1 MIKLDLTVQE
11 MLDILETTAVGVPA
25 KSLKRKVNLCMD
37 SREKAK
43 GVVFWPIKGV
53 RFDAHQFVN
62 QMEKDGAL
70 MSVVNQEAVEQYSS
84 KLESFKMYA
93 PVDDSTKAL
102 LKLAKGY
109 QRRFNVKK
117 VAITGSNGK
126 TTTKE
131 MTKAVLSMKFNTHA
145 TQGNFNNHIGV
156 PMTLFQLKHSH
167 EAAVI
172 EMGTSGPDEIR
183 PLSLATEPDVAVITN
198 IGASHL
204 ERLHDLDGVFNE
216 KITIKEGLKKGG
228 ILIVNADDQRLCKV
242 KSSKNMK
249 VITFGVNRGMYR
261 PEKLT
266 WNENAC
272 ASFYIGRTRFE
283 LNVPG
288 THNLYDA
295 LAAIAVGEAF
305 RIAKKDI
312 ATALCNYRATNMRM
326 EFKKANGFKIVS
338 DCYNANPSS
347 TKMAL
352 QTIGNMKTSGKRIAV
367 LGDMLE
373 LGKES
378 ANLHAQIGAM
388 VPEMNFDLLITV
400 GKDARNYVRGAKSRG
415 MKAVFHFGSVQDV
428 IEFLSD
434 TVAEGDVL
442 LIKGSRGMHMEQV
455 VNALLKLTPVV

>member
-1 MIKLDLTVQE
+1 MLKLDITVAE
-11 MLDILETTAVGVPA
+11 MLDILETGAVGIP
-25 KSLKRKVNLCMD
+25 KRTLTRKVNLCMD
-37 SREKAK
+37 SREPAK
-43 GVVFWPIKGV
+43 GCVFWPIKGV

-70 MSVVNQEAVEQYSS
+70 MSVVNQDAAEQG
-84 KLESFKMYA
+84 SFKMYA
-93 PVDDSTKAL
+93 PVDDTTKAL

-109 QRRFNVKK
+109 QQRFKVKK
-117 VAITGSNGK
+117 VGITGSNGK

-131 MTKAVLSMKFNTHA
+131 MVKAVLSTNFNTHA

-167 EAAVI
+167 EAAVV

-198 IGASHL
+198 VGASHL
-204 ERLHDLDGVFNE
+204 ERLGDLDGVYKE
-216 KITIKEGLKKGG
+216 KMTITAGLKKGG
-228 ILIVNADDQRLCKV
+228 TLIVNADDAHLCKARCN
-242 KSSKNMK
+242 KSYK
-249 VITFGVNRGMYR
+249 VMTFGMKRGVVK

-266 WNENAC
+266 WDENSCAC
-272 ASFYIGRTRFE
+272 FYVGRTKFS

-288 THNLYDA
+288 IHNLYNA
-295 LAAIAVGEAF
+295 LAAIAVGLAF
-305 RIAKKDI
+305 KISKANI
-312 ATALCNYRATNMRM
+312 ATALNNFRGTNMRM
-326 EFKKANGFKIVS
+326 DVKSANGFKIVS

-347 TKMAL
+347 TRMAL
-352 QTIGNMKTSGKRIAV
+352 MTIGKMSKVKRRIAV

-378 ANLHAQIGAM
+378 RNLHTQIGAL

-400 GKDARNYVRGAKSRG
+400 GELAKFYVKGAKERG
-415 MKAVFHFGSVQDV
+415 MRSVFHFGTVQEV
-428 IEFLSD
+428 IDFLND

-442 LIKGSRGMHMEQV
+442 LVKGSRGMKMEQV
-455 VNALLKLTPVV
+455 VDALLQLSPVFKA

>member
-1 MIKLDLTVQE
+1 MLKLDLTIEE
-11 MLDILETTAVGVPA
+11 MLKILETEAVGVPA
-25 KSLKRKVNLCMD
+25 RTLKRKVNLCMD
-37 SREKAK
+37 SRESAK

-53 RFDAHQFVN
+53 RFDAHQFVS

-70 MSVVNQEAVEQYSS
+70 MSVINQTAIDPN
-84 KLESFKMYA
+84 FKMYA
-93 PVDDSTKAL
+93 PVEDTTQAL

-109 QRRFNVKK
+109 QRLFKLKK

-167 EAAVI
+167 EAAVV

-204 ERLHDLDGVFNE
+204 ERLGDLDGVFNE
-216 KITIKEGLKKGG
+216 KINIVAGLKKGG
-228 ILIVNADDQRLCKV
+228 TLIVNADDERLCKV
-242 KSSKNMK
+242 KANKNFK
-249 VITFGVNRGMYR
+249 VVTFGVRRGVIK
-261 PEKLT
+261 PEKLK
-266 WNENAC
+266 WNENLC
-272 ASFYIGRTRFE
+272 ADFYIGRTHFV

-288 THNLYDA
+288 DHNLYDA

-305 RIAKKDI
+305 RIPKGDMAK
-312 ATALCNYRATNMRM
+312 ALAGFVSTNMRM
-326 EFKKANGFKIVS
+326 EIKTANGFKIIS

-352 QTIGNMKTSGKRIAV
+352 QTLGNMRIDGKRIAI

-378 ANLHAQIGAM
+378 GNMHKQIGMM
-388 VPEMNFDLLITV
+388 VPEMNFDMLLAV
-400 GKDARNYVRGAKSRG
+400 GNEAKKYVEGAKARG
-415 MKAVFHFGSVQDV
+415 MKNVFHFGSVADV
-428 IEFLSD
+428 ICFLND
-434 TVAEGDVL
+434 KVAEGDVFL
-442 LIKGSRGMHMEQV
+442 VKGSRGMHMEQV
-455 VNALLKLTPVV
+455 VDALLHMKAEFKV

>member
-1 MIKLDLTVQE
+1 MLKLDLTIEE
-11 MLDILETTAVGVPA
+11 MLKILETEAVGVPA
-25 KSLKRKVNLCMD
+25 RTLKRKVNLCMD
-37 SREKAK
+37 SRESAK

-53 RFDAHQFVN
+53 RFDAHQFVS

-70 MSVVNQEAVEQYSS
+70 MSVINQTAVNPN
-84 KLESFKMYA
+84 FKMYA
-93 PVDDSTKAL
+93 PVEDTTQAL

-109 QRRFNVKK
+109 QRLFKLKK

-167 EAAVI
+167 EAAVV

-204 ERLHDLDGVFNE
+204 ERLGDLDGVFNE
-216 KITIKEGLKKGG
+216 KINIVAGLKKGG
-228 ILIVNADDQRLCKV
+228 TLIVNADDERLCKV
-242 KSSKNMK
+242 KANKNFK
-249 VITFGVNRGMYR
+249 VVTFGVRRGVIK
-261 PEKLT
+261 PEKLK
-266 WNENAC
+266 WNENLC
-272 ASFYIGRTRFE
+272 ADFYIGRTHFV

-288 THNLYDA
+288 DHNLYDA

-305 RIAKKDI
+305 RIPKGDMAK
-312 ATALCNYRATNMRM
+312 ALAGFVSTNMRM
-326 EFKKANGFKIVS
+326 EIKTANGFKIIS

-352 QTIGNMKTSGKRIAV
+352 QTLGNMRIDGKRIAI

-378 ANLHAQIGAM
+378 GNMHKQIGMM
-388 VPEMNFDLLITV
+388 VPEMNFDMLLAV
-400 GKDARNYVRGAKSRG
+400 GNEAKKYVEGAKARG
-415 MKAVFHFGSVQDV
+415 MKNVFHFGSVADV
-428 IEFLSD
+428 ICFLND
-434 TVAEGDVL
+434 KVAEGDVFL
-442 LIKGSRGMHMEQV
+442 VKGSRGMHMEQV
-455 VNALLKLTPVV
+455 VDALLHMKAEFKV

>member
-1 MIKLDLTVQE
+1 MLKLDLTIEE
-11 MLDILETTAVGVPA
+11 MLKILETEAVGVPA
-25 KSLKRKVNLCMD
+25 RTLKRKVNLCMD
-37 SREKAK
+37 SRESAK

-53 RFDAHQFVN
+53 RFDAHQFVS

-70 MSVVNQEAVEQYSS
+70 MSVINQTAVNPN
-84 KLESFKMYA
+84 FKMYA
-93 PVDDSTKAL
+93 PVEDTTQAL

-109 QRRFNVKK
+109 QRLFKLKK

-167 EAAVI
+167 EAAVV

-204 ERLHDLDGVFNE
+204 ERLGDLDGVFNE
-216 KITIKEGLKKGG
+216 KINIVAGLKKGG
-228 ILIVNADDQRLCKV
+228 TLIVNADDERLCKV
-242 KSSKNMK
+242 KANKNFK
-249 VITFGVNRGMYR
+249 VVTFGVRRGVIK
-261 PEKLT
+261 PEKLK
-266 WNENAC
+266 WNENLC
-272 ASFYIGRTRFE
+272 ADFYIGRTHFV

-288 THNLYDA
+288 DHNLYDA

-305 RIAKKDI
+305 RIPKGDMAK
-312 ATALCNYRATNMRM
+312 ALAGFVSTNMRM
-326 EFKKANGFKIVS
+326 EIKTANGFKIIS

-352 QTIGNMKTSGKRIAV
+352 QTLGNMRIDGKRIAI

-378 ANLHAQIGAM
+378 GNMHKQIGMM
-388 VPEMNFDLLITV
+388 VPEMNFDMLLAV
-400 GKDARNYVRGAKSRG
+400 GNEAKKYVEGAKARG
-415 MKAVFHFGSVQDV
+415 MKNVFHFGSVADV
-428 IEFLSD
+428 ICFLSD
-434 TVAEGDVL
+434 KVAEGDVFL
-442 LIKGSRGMHMEQV
+442 VKGSRGMHMEQV
-455 VNALLKLTPVV
+455 VDALLHMKAEFKV

>member
-1 MIKLDLTVQE
+1 MLKLDLTIGE
-11 MLDILETTAVGVPA
+11 MLKILETEAVGVPA
-25 KSLKRKVNLCMD
+25 RTLKRKVNLCMD
-37 SREKAK
+37 SRESAK

-53 RFDAHQFVN
+53 RFDAHQFVS

-70 MSVVNQEAVEQYSS
+70 MSVINQTAIDPN
-84 KLESFKMYA
+84 FKMYA
-93 PVDDSTKAL
+93 PVEDTTKAL

-109 QRRFNVKK
+109 QKLFKLKK

-131 MTKAVLSMKFNTHA
+131 MTKAVLSMKYNTHA

-167 EAAVI
+167 EAAVV

-204 ERLHDLDGVFNE
+204 ERLGDLDGVFNE
-216 KITIKEGLKKGG
+216 KINITAGLKKGG
-228 ILIVNADDQRLCKV
+228 TLIVNADDERLCKV
-242 KSSKNMK
+242 KTTKNYK
-249 VITFGVNRGMYR
+249 VVTFGVRRGVIK
-261 PEKLT
+261 PEKLK
-266 WNENAC
+266 WNENSC
-272 ASFYIGRTRFE
+272 ADFYVGRTHFM

-288 THNLYDA
+288 DHNLYDA

-305 RIAKKDI
+305 RIPKADI
-312 ATALCNYRATNMRM
+312 AKALAGFTSTSMRM
-326 EFKKANGFKIVS
+326 EIKEANGFKIVS

-352 QTIGNMKTSGKRIAV
+352 QTLGNMKLEGKRIAV

-378 ANLHAQIGAM
+378 GNLHKQIGAM
-388 VPEMNFDLLITV
+388 VPEMNFDMLLAV
-400 GKDARNYVRGAKSRG
+400 GKDAKKYVEGAKSRG
-415 MKAVFHFGSVQDV
+415 MKNVQYFETV
-428 IEFLSD
+428 PEVVTHLSE
-434 TVAEGDVL
+434 VVEEGDIL
-442 LIKGSRGMHMEQV
+442 LVKGSRGMHMEQV
-455 VNALLKLTPVV
+455 VEALLHMVPVLKF

>member
-1 MIKLDLTVQE
+1 MLKLDLTIRE
-11 MLDILETTAVGVPA
+11 MLKILETEAVGVPA
-25 KSLKRKVNLCMD
+25 RTLKRKVNLCMD
-37 SREKAK
+37 SRESAK

-53 RFDAHQFVN
+53 RFDAHQFVS

-70 MSVVNQEAVEQYSS
+70 MSVINQTAIDPN
-84 KLESFKMYA
+84 FKMYA
-93 PVDDSTKAL
+93 PVEDTTQAL

-109 QRRFNVKK
+109 QRLFKLKK

-167 EAAVI
+167 EAAVV
-172 EMGTSGPDEIR
+172 EMGTSCPDEIR

-204 ERLHDLDGVFNE
+204 ERLGDLDGVFNE
-216 KITIKEGLKKGG
+216 KINIVAGLKKGG
-228 ILIVNADDQRLCKV
+228 TLIVNADDERLCKV
-242 KSSKNMK
+242 KANKNFK
-249 VITFGVNRGMYR
+249 VVTFGVRRGVIK
-261 PEKLT
+261 PEKLK
-266 WNENAC
+266 WNENLC
-272 ASFYIGRTRFE
+272 ADFYIGRTHFV

-288 THNLYDA
+288 DHNLYDA
-295 LAAIAVGEAF
+295 LAAIAVGETF
-305 RIAKKDI
+305 RIPKGDMAK
-312 ATALCNYRATNMRM
+312 ALAGFVSTNMRM
-326 EFKKANGFKIVS
+326 EIKTANGFKIIS

-352 QTIGNMKTSGKRIAV
+352 QTLGNMRIDGKRIAI

-378 ANLHAQIGAM
+378 GNMHKQIGMM
-388 VPEMNFDLLITV
+388 VPEMNFDMLLAV
-400 GKDARNYVRGAKSRG
+400 GKEAKKYVEGAKARG
-415 MKAVFHFGSVQDV
+415 MKNVFHFDSVADV
-428 IEFLSD
+428 ICFLSD
-434 TVAEGDVL
+434 KVAEGDVFL
-442 LIKGSRGMHMEQV
+442 VKGSRGMHMEQV
-455 VNALLKLTPVV
+455 VDALLHMKAEFKV

>member
-1 MIKLDLTVQE
+1 MLKLDLTIGE
-11 MLDILETTAVGVPA
+11 MLEILETTAVGVPA
-25 KSLKRKVNLCMD
+25 RTLKRKVNLCMD

-43 GVVFWPIKGV
+43 GVVFWPIKGA
-53 RFDAHQFVN
+53 RFDAHQFVS

-70 MSVVNQEAVEQYSS
+70 MSVVNQDAAD
-84 KLESFKMYA
+84 LNSFKMYA
-93 PVDDSTKAL
+93 PVDDTTKGL

-109 QRRFNVKK
+109 QQLFKVKK

-167 EAAVI
+167 EAAVV

-204 ERLHDLDGVFNE
+204 ERLGDLDGVFNE
-216 KITIKEGLKKGG
+216 KINIVAGLKKGG
-228 ILIVNADDQRLCKV
+228 TLIVNADDAHLCKV
-242 KSSKNMK
+242 RNTKNYK
-249 VITFGVNRGMYR
+249 VVTFGVHRGIIK

-266 WNENAC
+266 WNENSC
-272 ASFYIGRTRFE
+272 ADFYIGRTHFT

-288 THNLYDA
+288 DHNLYDA

-305 RIAKKDI
+305 RIPKGEMAK
-312 ATALCNYRATNMRM
+312 ALAGFRSTTMRM
-326 EFKKANGFKIVS
+326 EVKIANGFKIVS

-352 QTIGNMKTSGKRIAV
+352 QTLGNMKMSGRRIAV

-378 ANLHAQIGAM
+378 GNLHKQIGAM
-388 VPEMNFDLLITV
+388 VPEMNFDMLLAV
-400 GKDARNYVRGAKSRG
+400 GKDAKNYVDGAKGRG
-415 MKAVFHFGSVQDV
+415 MKNVKHFDAVEEVVSY
-428 IEFLSD
+428 LSE

-442 LIKGSRGMHMEQV
+442 LVKGSRGMHMEKV
-455 VNALLKLTPVV
+455 VEALLRMTPVFKV

>member
-1 MIKLDLTVQE
+1 MLKLDLTIGE
-11 MLDILETTAVGVPA
+11 MLEILETEAVGVPA
-25 KSLKRKVNLCMD
+25 RTLKRKVNLCMD
-37 SREKAK
+37 SRESAK
-43 GVVFWPIKGV
+43 GVVFWPIKGA
-53 RFDAHQFVN
+53 RFDAHQFVS

-70 MSVVNQEAVEQYSS
+70 MSVVNETAIDPN
-84 KLESFKMYA
+84 FKMYA
-93 PVDDSTKAL
+93 PVDDTTKAL

-109 QRRFNVKK
+109 QKLFKLKK

-204 ERLHDLDGVFNE
+204 ERLGDLDGVFNE
-216 KITIKEGLKKGG
+216 KINITAGLKKGG
-228 ILIVNADDQRLCKV
+228 TLIVNADDERLCKV
-242 KSSKNMK
+242 KATKNYK
-249 VITFGVNRGMYR
+249 VVTFGVRRGVVK
-261 PEKLT
+261 PEKLK
-266 WNENAC
+266 WNENSC
-272 ASFYIGRTRFE
+272 ADFYVGRTHFT

-288 THNLYDA
+288 DHNLYDA

-305 RIAKKDI
+305 RIPKADI
-312 ATALCNYRATNMRM
+312 AKALAGFTSTTMRM
-326 EFKKANGFKIVS
+326 EIKDANGFKIVS

-352 QTIGNMKTSGKRIAV
+352 QTLGNMKVKGQRIAV

-378 ANLHAQIGAM
+378 GNLHKQIGAM
-388 VPEMNFDLLITV
+388 VPEMNFDLLLAF
-400 GKDARNYVRGAKSRG
+400 GNDAKKYVEGAKSRG
-415 MKAVFHFGSVQDV
+415 MKNVFHFDSLEDV
-428 IEFLSD
+428 VCHLSQ
-434 TVAEGDVL
+434 TVAEGDVVL
-442 LIKGSRGMHMEQV
+442 VKGSRGMHMERV
-455 VNALLKLTPVV
+455 VDALLRMVPVLRF

>member
-1 MIKLDLTVQE
+1 MLKLDLTIEE
-11 MLDILETTAVGVPA
+11 MLKILETEAVGVPA
-25 KSLKRKVNLCMD
+25 RTLKRKVNLCMD
-37 SREKAK
+37 SRESAK

-53 RFDAHQFVN
+53 RFDAHQFVS

-70 MSVVNQEAVEQYSS
+70 MSVINQTAVNPN
-84 KLESFKMYA
+84 FKMYA
-93 PVDDSTKAL
+93 PVEDTTQAL

-109 QRRFNVKK
+109 QRLFKLKK

-167 EAAVI
+167 EAAVV

-204 ERLHDLDGVFNE
+204 ERLGDLDGVFNE
-216 KITIKEGLKKGG
+216 KINIVAGLKKGG
-228 ILIVNADDQRLCKV
+228 TLIVNADDERLCKV
-242 KSSKNMK
+242 KANKNFK
-249 VITFGVNRGMYR
+249 VVTFGVRRGVIK
-261 PEKLT
+261 PEKLK
-266 WNENAC
+266 WNENLC
-272 ASFYIGRTRFE
+272 ADFYIGRTHFV

-288 THNLYDA
+288 DHNLYDA

-305 RIAKKDI
+305 RIPKGDMAK
-312 ATALCNYRATNMRM
+312 ALAGFVSTNMRM
-326 EFKKANGFKIVS
+326 EIKTANGFKIIS

-352 QTIGNMKTSGKRIAV
+352 QTLGNMRIDGKRIAI

-378 ANLHAQIGAM
+378 GNMHKQIGMM
-388 VPEMNFDLLITV
+388 VPEMNFDILLAV
-400 GKDARNYVRGAKSRG
+400 GNEAKKYVEGAKARG
-415 MKAVFHFGSVQDV
+415 MKNVFHFGSVADV
-428 IEFLSD
+428 ICFLSD
-434 TVAEGDVL
+434 KVAEGDVFL
-442 LIKGSRGMHMEQV
+442 VKGSRGMHMEQV
-455 VNALLKLTPVV
+455 VDALLHMKAEFKV

>member
-1 MIKLDLTVQE
+1 MLKLDLTIGE
-11 MLDILETTAVGVPA
+11 MLKILETEAVGVPA
-25 KSLKRKVNLCMD
+25 RTLKRKVNLCMD

-53 RFDAHQFVN
+53 RFDAHQFVS

-70 MSVVNQEAVEQYSS
+70 MSVVNETAIDTN
-84 KLESFKMYA
+84 FKMYA
-93 PVDDSTKAL
+93 PVDDTTKAL

-109 QRRFNVKK
+109 QRLFKLKK

-167 EAAVI
+167 EAAVV

-204 ERLHDLDGVFNE
+204 ERLGDLDGVFNE
-216 KITIKEGLKKGG
+216 KINITAGLKKGG
-228 ILIVNADDQRLCKV
+228 TLIVNADDERLCKV
-242 KSSKNMK
+242 KATKNYK
-249 VITFGVNRGMYR
+249 VVTFGVRRGVVK
-261 PEKLT
+261 PEKLK
-266 WNENAC
+266 WNENSC
-272 ASFYIGRTRFE
+272 ADFYVGRTHFT

-288 THNLYDA
+288 DHNLYDA

-305 RIAKKDI
+305 RIPKADI
-312 ATALCNYRATNMRM
+312 AKALAGFTSTSMRM
-326 EFKKANGFKIVS
+326 EIKNANGFKIVS

-352 QTIGNMKTSGKRIAV
+352 QTLGNMKVNGLRIAV

-378 ANLHAQIGAM
+378 GNLHKQIGAM
-388 VPEMNFDLLITV
+388 VPEMNFDMLIAV
-400 GKDARNYVRGAKSRG
+400 GNEAKKYVEGAKSRG
-415 MKAVFHFGSVQDV
+415 MKNVFHFDTVDDAV
-428 IEFLSD
+428 TCLSQS
-434 TVAEGDVL
+434 VAEGDVVL
-442 LIKGSRGMHMEQV
+442 VKGSRGMHMERV
-455 VNALLKLTPVV
+455 VDALLHMVPVLRF

>member
-1 MIKLDLTVQE
+1 MLKLDLTIGE
-11 MLDILETTAVGVPA
+11 MLEILETSAVGVPA
-25 KSLKRKVNLCMD
+25 RTLKRKVTLCMD

-43 GVVFWPIKGV
+43 GVVFWPIKGA
-53 RFDAHQFVN
+53 RFDAHQFVS

-70 MSVVNQEAVEQYSS
+70 MSIVNQDAVNQN
-84 KLESFKMYA
+84 SFKMYA
-93 PVDDSTKAL
+93 PVDDTTKAL

-109 QRRFNVKK
+109 QKNFKVKK

-167 EAAVI
+167 EAAVV

-204 ERLHDLDGVFNE
+204 ERLGDLDGVFNE
-216 KITIKEGLKKGG
+216 KINIVAGLKKGG
-228 ILIVNADDQRLCKV
+228 TLIVNADDAHLCKV
-242 KSSKNMK
+242 RNTKNYK
-249 VITFGVNRGMYR
+249 VLTFGVRRGIIK

-266 WNENAC
+266 WNENSC
-272 ASFYIGRTRFE
+272 ADFYIGRTHFT

-288 THNLYDA
+288 DHNLYDA
-295 LAAIAVGEAF
+295 LAAIAVGETF
-305 RIAKKDI
+305 RIPKGEMAK
-312 ATALCNYRATNMRM
+312 ALAEFRSTTMRM
-326 EFKKANGFKIVS
+326 EVKNANGFKIVS

-352 QTIGNMKTSGKRIAV
+352 QTLGNMKLSGRRIAI

-378 ANLHAQIGAM
+378 SNLHKQIGAM
-388 VPEMNFDLLITV
+388 VPDMNFDMLLAV
-400 GKDARNYVRGAKSRG
+400 GKDARNYVDGAKSRG
-415 MKAVFHFGSVQDV
+415 MKNVKHFDV
-428 IEFLSD
+428 VEDVVSFLSE

-442 LIKGSRGMHMEQV
+442 LVKGSRGMHMEKV
-455 VNALLKLTPVV
+455 VEALLGMMPVFKV

>member
-1 MIKLDLTVQE
+1 MLKLDLTIGE
-11 MLDILETTAVGVPA
+11 MLEILETSAVGVPA
-25 KSLKRKVNLCMD
+25 RILKRKVKLCMD
-37 SREKAK
+37 SREAAK
-43 GVVFWPIKGV
+43 GVVFWPIKGA
-53 RFDAHQFVN
+53 RFDAHQFVS

-70 MSVVNQEAVEQYSS
+70 MSVVNQDAVDGN
-84 KLESFKMYA
+84 SFKMYA
-93 PVDDSTKAL
+93 PVDDTTKAL

-109 QRRFNVKK
+109 QKNFKVKK

-167 EAAVI
+167 EAAVV

-183 PLSLATEPDVAVITN
+183 PLSLAVEPDVAVITN

-204 ERLHDLDGVFNE
+204 ERLGDLDGVFNE
-216 KITIKEGLKKGG
+216 KINIVAGLKKGG
-228 ILIVNADDQRLCKV
+228 TLIVNADDAHLCKV
-242 KSSKNMK
+242 RNTKNYK
-249 VITFGVNRGMYR
+249 VLTFGVHRGIIK
-261 PEKLT
+261 PEKLS
-266 WNENAC
+266 WNENSC
-272 ASFYIGRTRFE
+272 ADFYIGRTHFT

-288 THNLYDA
+288 DHNLYDA
-295 LAAIAVGEAF
+295 LAAIAVGETF
-305 RIAKKDI
+305 RIPKGEMAK
-312 ATALCNYRATNMRM
+312 ALAEFRSTTMRM
-326 EFKKANGFKIVS
+326 EVKIANGFKIVS

-352 QTIGNMKTSGKRIAV
+352 QTLGNMKLNGRRIAV

-378 ANLHAQIGAM
+378 SNLHKQIGIM
-388 VPEMNFDLLITV
+388 VPDMNFDMLLAV
-400 GKDARNYVRGAKSRG
+400 GKEAKNYVEGAKSRG
-415 MKAVFHFGSVQDV
+415 MKNVKHFDV
-428 IEFLSD
+428 VEDVVSFLSE

-442 LIKGSRGMHMEQV
+442 LVKGSRGMHMEKV
-455 VNALLKLTPVV
+455 VDALLRMVPVFKA

>member
-1 MIKLDLTVQE
+1 MLKLDLTIGE
-11 MLDILETTAVGVPA
+11 MLKILETEAVGVPA
-25 KSLKRKVNLCMD
+25 RTLKRKVNLCMD

-53 RFDAHQFVN
+53 RFDAHQFVS

-70 MSVVNQEAVEQYSS
+70 MSVVNETAIDPN
-84 KLESFKMYA
+84 FKMYA
-93 PVDDSTKAL
+93 PVDDTTKAL

-109 QRRFNVKK
+109 QKLFKLKK

-167 EAAVI
+167 EAAVV

-204 ERLHDLDGVFNE
+204 ERLGDLDGVFNE
-216 KITIKEGLKKGG
+216 KINITAGLKKGG
-228 ILIVNADDQRLCKV
+228 TLIVNADDERLCKV
-242 KSSKNMK
+242 KATKNYK
-249 VITFGVNRGMYR
+249 VVTFGVRRGVVK
-261 PEKLT
+261 PEKLK
-266 WNENAC
+266 WNENSC
-272 ASFYIGRTRFE
+272 ADFYVGRTHFT

-288 THNLYDA
+288 DHNLYDA

-305 RIAKKDI
+305 RIPKADI
-312 ATALCNYRATNMRM
+312 AKALAGFTSTSMRM
-326 EFKKANGFKIVS
+326 EIKDANGFKIVS

-352 QTIGNMKTSGKRIAV
+352 QTLGNMKVKGLRIAV

-378 ANLHAQIGAM
+378 GNLHKQIGAM
-388 VPEMNFDLLITV
+388 VPEMNFDMLIAV
-400 GKDARNYVRGAKSRG
+400 GNDAKKFVEGAKSRG
-415 MKAVFHFGSVQDV
+415 MKNVFHFDTVDDAV
-428 IEFLSD
+428 TCLSQS
-434 TVAEGDVL
+434 VAEGDVVL
-442 LIKGSRGMHMEQV
+442 VKGSRGMHMERV
-455 VNALLKLTPVV
+455 VDALLHMVPVLRF

>member
-1 MIKLDLTVQE
+1 
-11 MLDILETTAVGVPA
+11 MLEILETEAVGVPA
-25 KSLKRKVNLCMD
+25 RTLKRKVNLCMD

-43 GVVFWPIKGV
+43 GVVFWPIKGA
-53 RFDAHQFVN
+53 RFDAHQFVS

-70 MSVVNQEAVEQYSS
+70 MSVVNQAAIDPN
-84 KLESFKMYA
+84 FKMYA
-93 PVDDSTKAL
+93 PVDDTTKAL

-109 QRRFNVKK
+109 QKLFKLKK

-131 MTKAVLSMKFNTHA
+131 MTKAVLSMKYNTHA

-167 EAAVI
+167 EAAVV

-204 ERLHDLDGVFNE
+204 ERLGDLDGVFNE
-216 KITIKEGLKKGG
+216 KINIVAGLKKGG
-228 ILIVNADDQRLCKV
+228 TLIVNADDERLCKV
-242 KSSKNMK
+242 KATKNYK
-249 VITFGVNRGMYR
+249 VVTFGVRRGVIK
-261 PEKLT
+261 PEKLK
-266 WNENAC
+266 WNENLC
-272 ASFYIGRTRFE
+272 ADFYVGRTHFT

-288 THNLYDA
+288 DHNLYDA
-295 LAAIAVGEAF
+295 LAAIVVGEAF
-305 RIAKKDI
+305 RIPKGDI
-312 ATALCNYRATNMRM
+312 AKALAGFSSTSMRM
-326 EFKKANGFKIVS
+326 EVKIANGFRIIS

-352 QTIGNMKTSGKRIAV
+352 QTLGNMKVEGLRIAV

-378 ANLHAQIGAM
+378 GNLHKQIGAM
-388 VPEMNFDLLITV
+388 VPEMNFDMLIAV
-400 GKDARNYVRGAKSRG
+400 GNEAKKYVEGAKSRG
-415 MKAVFHFGSVQDV
+415 MKNVFHFDTVDDAV
-428 IEFLSD
+428 TCLSQS
-434 TVAEGDVL
+434 VAEGDVVL
-442 LIKGSRGMHMEQV
+442 VKGSRGMHMERV
-455 VNALLKLTPVV
+455 VDALLHMVPVLRF